1 MRLPLCILALA
12 LSAWAADIDTPQPAD
27 APDQAQAQA
36 PAPQTPAPTD
46 ATKPADA
53 TPPAP
58 PPKYAGFVFS
68 GLADGY
74 VTANYN
80 HPYGNTNQLQ
90 NFDINY
96 GQPEISLIKL
106 TIDKSD
112 KVVGF
117 HVDTGFGET

>member
-1 MRLPLCILALA
+1 MRIPLCILALTF
-12 LSAWAADIDTPQPAD
+12 SAWAADIDTAQPVD
-27 APDQAQAQA
+27 TPDQAQA

-58 PPKYAGFVFS
+58 PPKYGGWVFS
-68 GLADGY
+68 LLGDGY
-74 VTANYN
+74 VTANFN
-80 HPYGNTNQLQ
+80 HPRGASNQLQ

-96 GQPEISLIKL
+96 GQPELSLLKL

-112 KVVGF
+112 KPIGI
-117 HVDTGFGET
+117 HIDSGFGET